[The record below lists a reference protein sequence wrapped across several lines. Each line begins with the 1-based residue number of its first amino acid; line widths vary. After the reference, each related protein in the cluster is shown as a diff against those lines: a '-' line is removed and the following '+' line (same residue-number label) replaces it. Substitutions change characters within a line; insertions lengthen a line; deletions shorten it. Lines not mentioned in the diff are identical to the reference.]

1 MQDDDL
7 TARVARLEEQV
18 AHLAQ
23 QPAARP
29 SLDDQFAHLAALE
42 ADVPQPGGVLM
53 VGSVTV
59 AAGPVR
65 WEWGQTLEAVQESD
79 WTQVAGSLSALAH
92 PVRLTLMKLVL
103 EGTETTGDLLAHP
116 ELASTGK
123 LHHHLRQL
131 VAEGWLV
138 TASRGRHTI
147 PPERVVPLL
156 VLIMAARR

>member
-1 MQDDDL
+1 
-7 TARVARLEEQV
+7 
-18 AHLAQ
+18 
-23 QPAARP
+23 
-29 SLDDQFAHLAALE
+29 
-42 ADVPQPGGVLM
+42 
-53 VGSVTV
+53 
-59 AAGPVR
+59 
-65 WEWGQTLEAVQESD
+65 
-79 WTQVAGSLSALAH
+79 
-92 PVRLTLMKLVL
+92 MKLVL